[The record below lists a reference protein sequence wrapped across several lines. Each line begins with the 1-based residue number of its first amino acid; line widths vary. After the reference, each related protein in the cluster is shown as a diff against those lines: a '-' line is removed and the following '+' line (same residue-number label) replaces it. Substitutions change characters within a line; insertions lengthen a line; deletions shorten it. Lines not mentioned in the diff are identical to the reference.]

1 MKDDPFA
8 EVSGSHSTMWVFDP
22 FDQPSGEGF
31 SVSQLDTPAK
41 FLAIKHGDGD
51 QSAHGNRDGAGGDS
65 GTRDREKDLES
76 PDVTTR
82 VNGKGTARDE
92 KIRDRLFEAQAPYI
106 ESLGRD
112 KLKAVGEYQ
121 SEVVYTQINDGLR
134 SGTPLDPEYQQVVDT
149 LDEVIAGAS
158 LDEPTVLYR
167 GITDPDGRFA
177 DIQPGDEV
185 IEPGYSS
192 TSPNPLVAEAFA
204 DSPDREGSAVV
215 LSIAVTADQPA
226 IAADLATE
234 RLSGDDLLQTDEM
247 QAELTGWWRMNEV
260 ILPRGTTFAVKS
272 VKVIDTIKYV
282 EMEIVGE

>member
-1 MKDDPFA
+1 MGGDSA
-8 EVSGSHSTMWVFDP
+8 TA
-22 FDQPSGEGF
+22 GEQRVVASLIAKLESITG
-31 SVSQLDTPAK
+31 TK
-41 FLAIKHGDGD
+41 FLAIKHGDHD
-51 QSAHGNRDGAGGDS
+51 QDDHGNRDGAGGDS

-82 VNGKGTARDE
+82 VEGKGTARDE

-134 SGTPLDPEYQQVVDT
+134 SGAPLDPEYQQVVDT

-177 DIQPGDEV
+177 DIQPGDQV
-185 IEPGYSS
+185 VEPGYSS

-204 DSPDREGSAVV
+204 DSPDRGGSAVV

-226 IAADLATE
+226 LAADLATE

>member
-1 MKDDPFA
+1 M
-8 EVSGSHSTMWVFDP
+8 FDP
-22 FDQPSGEGF
+22 DFVASPENQKR
-31 SVSQLDTPAK
+31 LRLALAKKAPAK
-41 FLAIKHGDGD
+41 FLAIKHGDHDQGD
-51 QSAHGNRDGAGGDS
+51 HGNRDGAGEGES
-65 GTRDREKDLES
+65 GTRDRERDLES
-76 PDVTTR
+76 TDVTTR
-82 VNGKGTARDE
+82 VEGKGTVRDE

-121 SEVVYTQINDGLR
+121 SEVVYQQINDSLR
-134 SGTPLDPEYQQVVDT
+134 DGTPLDAEYQNVVDT
-149 LDEVIAGAS
+149 LDGVIAGAS

-177 DIQPGDEV
+177 DIQPGDQV
-185 IEPGYSS
+185 VEPGYSS

-204 DSPDREGSAVV
+204 DSPDRSGTPVV

-226 IAADLATE
+226 LAADLATE
-234 RLSGDDLLQTDEM
+234 RLSGQDLLQPDDM

-272 VKVIDTIKYV
+272 VKPGYSVKS
-282 EMEIVGE
+282 VGESAIA